1 MRIYR
6 DPLVSALHL
15 ERGGADLDPK
25 TGGQRQESA
34 GIS

>member
-6 DPLVSALHL
+6 DLLVSALHL
-15 ERGGADLDPK
+15 GHGGADLAPK
-25 TGGQRQESA
+25 TGGKRQESA